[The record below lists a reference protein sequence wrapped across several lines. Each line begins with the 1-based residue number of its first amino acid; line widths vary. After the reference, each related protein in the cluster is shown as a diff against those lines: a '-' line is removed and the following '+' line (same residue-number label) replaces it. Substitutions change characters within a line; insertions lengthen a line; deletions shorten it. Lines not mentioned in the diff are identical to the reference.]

1 MAFQPRHCPHA
12 PCPSRLHQRTVLWR
26 PFLWCRRGHFRRKCD
41 GRVVPRFRCLTCR
54 RGFSSQTFRLDYRL
68 RLPALHLDVFRMLV
82 SKVSLRQAARVLG
95 TRRRT
100 VEHRQLLLGRHARA
114 FQLRELARR
123 GPGALPAGVYLL
135 DEMETF
141 ERSRRVEPLT
151 VPVLVERES
160 GFVVD
165 VQVGTLPCRGRLS
178 AREERRKREL
188 EARHG
193 KRRSQSSAVVRACL
207 RTLAKHATQPGVVLK
222 TDCKATYPA
231 LIRAELGS
239 RVGHERTP
247 SSVKKSVRHPLFKL
261 HVAQAML
268 RDGLSRMVRRNWSH
282 SKVRRRLRV
291 ANWIWVAWKNW
302 IRYSTNED
310 RKRSP
315 AMVLGLAGGR
325 WAIAEFFRWRV
336 FEGVIA

>member
-1 MAFQPRHCPHA
+1 MTFQPRHCPHS
-12 PCPSRLHQRTVLWR
+12 PCPSRCAER
-26 PFLWCRRGHFRRKCD
+26 PFLWRRRGHFRRQCD
-41 GRVVPRFRCLTCR
+41 GRVVPRFLCLACR

-68 RLPALHLDVFRMLV
+68 RLPTLHLDVFRLLV
-82 SKVSLRQAARVLG
+82 SKVSLRQAARVLN

-100 VEHRQLLLGRHARA
+100 VEQRQLLLGQHARD
-114 FQLRELARR
+114 FQRRELARR
-123 GPGALPAGVYLL
+123 GPGALPAGEYLL

-165 VQVGTLPCRGRLS
+165 VHVGTLPCRGRLS
-178 AREERRKREL
+178 FRERQLKLEL

-193 KRRSQSSAVVRACL
+193 KRRSQSNAVVRACL
-207 RTLAKHATQPGVVLK
+207 KTLAQHVAEPGCVLK
-222 TDCKATYPA
+222 TDCKVTYPA
-231 LIRAELGS
+231 LIREELGL
-239 RVGHERTP
+239 RVRHERTP

-302 IRYSTNED
+302 VRYRTNED
-310 RKRSP
+310 KRHSP
-315 AMVLGLAGGR
+315 AMLLGLAEGKWG
-325 WAIAEFFRWRV
+325 IAEFFRWRV
-336 FEGVIA
+336 FEGVLV